1 MNKSHQTT
9 TRTNARRFVD
19 ESRPFVFQFREGCVN
34 IRYLDCNM
42 MHSRPAFGEKLT
54 HGSFGS
60 HRFEQ
65 FDVGITHCQHAY
77 SYALFRNFFCRVDLQ
92 AQGIAPDR
100 QTFFDASGGDS
111 DVINFQQP
119 E

>member
-9 TRTNARRFVD
+9 TRTNARSFVD
-19 ESRPFVFQFREGCVN
+19 ESRPFVFQFREGRVN
-34 IRYLDCNM
+34 IRDLDCNM
-42 MHSRPAFGEKLT
+42 MHSRPAFGEKLPY
-54 HGSFGS
+54 GSFRRRG
-60 HRFEQ
+60 FEQ
-65 FDVGITHCQHAY
+65 FDVGVTHRQHAY
-77 SYALFRNFFCRVDLQ
+77 FYALFCNFFCRVNLQ
-92 AQGIAPDR
+92 TQGIAPDR